1 MHFRARWKRRL
12 SRAVA
17 PAFSYVSPLL
27 ERLYPRPRS
36 INPTHR
42 YKPNTP
48 GLMIVAGFFFAILVG
63 TALLMLPISKQGP
76 GGAGW
81 LDALFTATSA
91 VCVTGLITVDTPTF
105 WTPFGQVVILV
116 LIQLGGFG
124 VMSFGAL
131 MGILLARRL
140 GLRAKI
146 QIAAETKSPGFGHV
160 SNVLLG
166 VLKISLLTEAV
177 IALLLA
183 LRFLLGYGYGPG
195 RAIWEGV
202 FHSVSAFNNAG
213 FALYS
218 DSLMGFVG
226 DPWICL
232 PIAAAVIIGGLGF
245 PVLFELR
252 RNYRRPVHWSMHT
265 KLMIFGSAILLLAG
279 TVFLTLV
286 EWTNRATIGDLPPS
300 QRVLAG
306 FFQSVVARTA
316 GFNSID
322 IAQAH
327 PVSWMGLDILMFIGG
342 GPAGTA
348 GGLKV
353 TTFAVLFFILY
364 TEIRGGT
371 AVNVFGKRLSR
382 AVHRQAITVVL
393 LAIALVVGSTMVL
406 MFISDYG
413 QERILFEV
421 VSAFAT
427 VGMSTG
433 ITAGL
438 PPAGQL
444 ILIALMFIGRL
455 GPVTLAS
462 ALALRDRA
470 PLYEYPKERPL
481 IG

>member
-1 MHFRARWKRRL
+1 
-12 SRAVA
+12 
-17 PAFSYVSPLL
+17 
-27 ERLYPRPRS
+27 
-36 INPTHR
+36 
-42 YKPNTP
+42 
-48 GLMIVAGFFFAILVG
+48 MIVSGFFAAVVVG
-63 TALLMLPISKQGP
+63 TFLLMLPLSKTGP
-76 GGAGW
+76 GGASW
-81 LDALFTATSA
+81 LEALFTATSS

-105 WTPFGQVVILV
+105 WTPFGQVVILC
-116 LIQLGGFG
+116 LIQVGGLGI
-124 VMSFGAL
+124 MTFGAL
-131 MGILLARRL
+131 LGILLAGRL
-140 GLRAKI
+140 GLRARL
-146 QIAAETKSPGFGHV
+146 QAAAETKTAGVGHV
-160 SNVLLG
+160 RRVITG
-166 VLKISLLTEAV
+166 VLKISMLTEAT
-177 IALLLA
+177 IAVVLF
-183 LRFLLGYGYGPG
+183 LRFLLGYGYPPG
-195 RAIWEGV
+195 RALWEGL

-218 DSLMGFVG
+218 DNLMGFVG

-232 PIAAAVIIGGLGF
+232 PISAAVIIGGLGF

-252 RNYRRPVHWSMHT
+252 RNYRLPARWSMHT
-265 KLMIFGSAILLLAG
+265 KLVLLGSGVLLLGG
-279 TVFLTLV
+279 TVFLALV
-286 EWTNRATIGDLPPS
+286 EWTNRSTLAELPAG
-300 QRVLAG
+300 QRVLAA

-322 IAQAH
+322 ISALH
-327 PVSWMGLDILMFIGG
+327 PVSWMGMDILMFIGG

-353 TTFAVLFFILY
+353 TTFAVLFFILW

-393 LAIALVVGSTMVL
+393 LALALVIGSTMVL
-406 MFISDYG
+406 MFLTDFG

-427 VGMSTG
+427 VGLSTG

-438 PPAGQL
+438 PPAAQL
-444 ILIALMFIGRL
+444 ILVALMFIGRL

-462 ALALRDRA
+462 ALALRSRA
-470 PLYEYPKERPL
+470 PLYDYPKERPL